1 MARVGLTSVEEAARR
16 GVLHCVGASVTASGL
31 VTTCARLDRRL
42 SRKRTKHLSRS
53 AGASIGSTQVW
64 PGNEHEQA
72 HAVAVSC
79 ELSVRV
85 PEASAC
91 MGHDGPK
98 RTADQAMGSQ
108 RPGAHVPRSG
118 LARSEVKQAAR
129 VHVIMSGDV
138 GRVCAPAAQGSLL
151 AAH

>member
-1 MARVGLTSVEEAARR
+1 
-16 GVLHCVGASVTASGL
+16 
-31 VTTCARLDRRL
+31 
-42 SRKRTKHLSRS
+42 
-53 AGASIGSTQVW
+53 
-64 PGNEHEQA
+64 
-72 HAVAVSC
+72 
-79 ELSVRV
+79 
-85 PEASAC
+85 

-118 LARSEVKQAAR
+118 IARAQVTQAAR

-138 GRVCAPAAQGSLL
+138 DRVCAPAAHGVLL